1 MAGGR
6 KIGMDHTAAVPAFC
20 VRGLSKEYTSR
31 EGDRFLALDGISF
44 EAAAGEITCI
54 IGPTGSG
61 KSTILRI
68 VSAMENAEAGE
79 VSVAGLHPVV
89 MTGKVGYLAQRHTL
103 FPWMN
108 VRDNIGIPL
117 EIKGA
122 EAGQRKEKIAHLCD
136 LLGLQKAGDLYP
148 HELSGGMQQRAALGR
163 LLATESAYWLLDE
176 PFSALDDRTT
186 HQLQRLLLTLVR
198 AHEISVLFV
207 THSIDEAVFLA
218 DRIIVLSAGPGR
230 VVEQLAVDMPHPRNR
245 LSPEFGR
252 LMEGIRCRIES
263 VLDEGEG
270 HPPYDSIC

>member
-1 MAGGR
+1 
-6 KIGMDHTAAVPAFC
+6 MDRTATGAAFST
-20 VRGLSKEYTSR
+20 RGLSKEYTSR
-31 EGDRFLALDGISF
+31 EGARVLALDDVSF
-44 EAAAGEITCI
+44 EASAGEITCI
-54 IGPTGSG
+54 VGPTGSG

-68 VSAMENAEAGE
+68 ISAIEDAGSGE
-79 VSVAGLHPVV
+79 VTVAGNPPGA
-89 MTGKVGYLAQRHTL
+89 MTGKVGYLTQRHTL
-103 FPWMN
+103 FPWMK

-117 EIKGA
+117 EIRGA
-122 EAGQRKEKIAHLCD
+122 APGQREEKVAHLCE
-136 LLGLQKAGDLYP
+136 LLGLQRAEDLYP

-186 HQLQRLLLTLVR
+186 HQLQRLLLSLVR
-198 AHEISVLFV
+198 AHGISVLFV

-230 VVEQLAVDMPHPRNR
+230 VVERLDVDMPHPRNR

-270 HPPYDSIC
+270 LPPLQ